1 MESITPERWERI
13 KALYHAARTHAES
26 DRAQFLAEACAGDA
40 MLQREVQRL
49 LDQPVSTRGF
59 VDFVG
64 GSRPVQADDV
74 VASDLTG
81 EQLGCYRVVS
91 LLGRG
96 GMGEVYRAHDSRL
109 RRDVAIKVLPSKFT
123 ADADRLA
130 RFESEA
136 RMLAALN
143 HPHIGAIYGFADA
156 HGMPALVLELVDGET
171 LADRLQR
178 GPMEP
183 RDALVIARQIA
194 DALDAAHRKGI
205 IHRDLKP
212 ANIKITPDGVVKVL
226 DFGLAK
232 AAANAVAST
241 HNASEAATAAIGDTR
256 VGMILGTVAYMSP
269 EQARGSPVDPRSDI
283 WAFGC
288 VLYEMLTERP
298 PFTGPTVAE
307 TFAAIFER
315 EPDWQRLPRS
325 TPSKMRDLLSRCLQK
340 DPEQRLVNVATAR
353 MEIEAALAPPTQP
366 DRAALQAAR
375 RGLSRPVSW
384 LMMASVGAAVAG
396 LIAFRVSDRDTPV
409 PALMNPTQVT
419 SAVGVE
425 DYPTW
430 APDNQTIAYETNETG
445 NWDIWVAPAA
455 GGPAVNRTGDHPGV
469 DRYPAWSPDGR
480 SIAFWSDRDGGGY
493 YLLPAVGGAPTRLIA
508 TAGTNYGRHSAP
520 EWSSDGTR
528 LAVTTYTVSARDEH
542 FVDIISIVTGESTRM
557 RLPGSENSRL
567 DLSWSPDT
575 RYLAYVEGVQQV
587 SEVTHLRVL
596 RLSDGASFIII
607 NTGAKVRRPQWSPD
621 GRYLYYVCNCVGPVD
636 LWRRQIVD
644 GTGVGNPDRVTTGL
658 EVRDFRF
665 SRDGSRLV
673 YSKGRWVSNFWRVPI
688 LQNRPATWADAEQ
701 ITFDQA
707 YIEQLNVSPDGQ
719 RVAYSSDRT
728 GNQDLYVM
736 PIGGAALQLT
746 ADPAP
751 DWAPDWTP
759 DGRGLVFYSYR
770 TGNRE
775 LWVMPATGG
784 AAMQLTRNPS
794 VDFVSH
800 WSPDGREIAFTS
812 NRTGNL
818 DIWVISADGKESR
831 QITRHLALDSNPT
844 WSPDG
849 RWLAFHSNRGGPFQ
863 LWRVSS
869 QSGEE
874 QLLTRG
880 AGQSP
885 SWSRDGN
892 EIYFRGEEDR
902 EGNLWKVSLKN
913 QSERAVTNLVGK
925 RGMIG
930 QMQPSTDGRFIY
942 FPWQDDLADI
952 WVMDV
957 AR

>member
-1 MESITPERWERI
+1 MTPERWERI
-13 KALYHAARTHAES
+13 KRLYDAARSRVES
-26 DRAQFLAEACAGDA
+26 ERAPFLADACAGDTI
-40 MLQREVQRL
+40 LQREVQAL

-59 VDFVG
+59 MDFVG
-64 GSRPVQADDV
+64 GSLAAHLAD
-74 VASDLTG
+74 VAPTDLTG
-81 EQLGCYRVVS
+81 QQLGGYRVMS

-109 RRDVAIKVLPSKFT
+109 RRDVAIKVLPPKFT

-143 HPHIGAIYGFADA
+143 HPHIGAIYGFEDA
-156 HGMPALVLELVDGET
+156 HGTPALVLELVEGQT
-171 LADRLQR
+171 LADRLHA
-178 GPMEP
+178 GLIPP
-183 RDALVIARQIA
+183 REALVIARQIA

-212 ANIKITPDGVVKVL
+212 ANIKITPEGVVKVL

-232 AAANAVAST
+232 AAAHEVAST
-241 HNASEAATAAIGDTR
+241 DNASQVATDAVGDTR
-256 VGMILGTVAYMSP
+256 VGLILGTAAYMSP
-269 EQARGSPVDPRSDI
+269 EQARGLPVDARSDV

-288 VLYEMLTERP
+288 VLYEMLTGRP
-298 PFTGPTVAE
+298 PFTGETVAE

-315 EPDWQRLPRS
+315 QPDWQRLPRD
-325 TPSKMRDLLSRCLQK
+325 TPLQIRDLLRRCLQK
-340 DPEQRLVNVATAR
+340 DPERRVLSVATAR
-353 MEIEAALAPPTQP
+353 VEIEAALPPPAGRTMV
-366 DRAALQAAR
+366 QAVR
-375 RGLSRPVSW
+375 RGLSRPLSW
-384 LMMASVGAAVAG
+384 LILASMGIAVPA
-396 LIAFRVSDRDTPV
+396 LIVLRVSDRNTPL
-409 PALMNPTQVT
+409 PAFMNPTQVT

-425 DYPTW
+425 DYSTW
-430 APDNQTIAYETNETG
+430 APDNQTIAYESNETG
-445 NWDIWVAPAA
+445 NWDIWVAPA
-455 GGPAVNRTGDHPGV
+455 GSGPAVNRTNDHPGV

-480 SIAFWSDRDGGGY
+480 TIAFWSDRDGGGY
-493 YLLPAVGGAPTRLIA
+493 YLLPADGGAATKLIA

-528 LAVTTYTVSARDEH
+528 LAVTTYTLSAQVEH
-542 FVDIISIVTGESTRM
+542 FVDIISIVSNESIRI

-587 SEVTHLRVL
+587 SEVAHLRVL

-607 NTGAKVRRPQWSPD
+607 NTGANVRRPQWSPD

-644 GTGVGNPDRVTTGL
+644 GRGVGNPDRVTTGL

-688 LQNRPATWADAEQ
+688 LGNRPATWADAEQ

-736 PIGGAALQLT
+736 PIGGAAIQLT

-759 DGRGLVFYSYR
+759 DGRDLVFYSYR

-775 LWVMPATGG
+775 LWVMPSTGG
-784 AAMQLTRNPS
+784 RAVQLTRNPG
-794 VDFVSH
+794 VDFISH
-800 WSPDGREIAFTS
+800 WSPQGREIAFTS

-844 WSPDG
+844 WSPDA
-849 RWLAFHSNRGGPFQ
+849 RWLAFHSNRGGRFQ

-869 QSGEE
+869 QGGEE

-892 EIYFRGEEDR
+892 DIYFRGEEDR
-902 EGNLWKVSLKN
+902 EGNLWKVSLKD
-913 QSERAVTNLVGK
+913 QTERPVTNLVGK